1 MELQSGLIML
11 DGLQRG
17 IVEDSRDGGECQW
30 RLAAGLALARSVNE
44 GSGLCG

>member
-17 IVEDSRDGGECQW
+17 IVEDSRDGGGVSM
-30 RLAAGLALARSVNE
+30 AAGSRFGPRSL
-44 GSGLCG
+44 S